1 MEADRELFCS
11 CSLVPEVDLAVDVAD
26 QLGRGQCSQAGQGG
40 GDANP
45 GQEDGEQLQTDPDQ
59 AHRHVEEIL
68 GELISDIFHKQETS
82 LIDAEIGENVR
93 KVEKKNVVDMKCSGK
108 NRIDQEEN
116 EKIDLNDLFLATN
129 ENDHDILNQ
138 EVVEETVKETMPD
151 ICKSPQD
158 LLDEFKE
165 ATEKE
170 EMFLERRDSVRRSL
184 RVKKTD
190 LETPTRRHQSFNAH
204 SSFSS
209 LCDQRI
215 STPIRDKLK
224 TVDNKKDP
232 FTTSPSG
239 IKMVDHDDKEEA
251 KIIEEE
257 MADRIERDAKDL
269 EIAALKRELQLMRQ
283 SMRQLRARN
292 EINNYEANRRPNL
305 IGNSNSGYS
314 SIANQNSP
322 EPEATSRE
330 KYHTLQPSSR
340 LNKTFNSTLSL
351 SSNTSRNNSWKDLKT
366 ALTPRISRKNVD
378 RKQKSQSLQII
389 F

>member
-11 CSLVPEVDLAVDVAD
+11 CKLVPEVDLAVDVAD

-45 GQEDGEQLQTDPDQ
+45 GQEDGDQLQTDPDQ

-68 GELISDIFHKQETS
+68 GELISDLFHKQETS

-93 KVEKKNVVDMKCSGK
+93 KVEKKNVVDMKCNGK

-257 MADRIERDAKDL
+257 MAD
-269 EIAALKRELQLMRQ
+269 
-283 SMRQLRARN
+283 
-292 EINNYEANRRPNL
+292 
-305 IGNSNSGYS
+305 
-314 SIANQNSP
+314 
-322 EPEATSRE
+322 
-330 KYHTLQPSSR
+330 
-340 LNKTFNSTLSL
+340 
-351 SSNTSRNNSWKDLKT
+351 
-366 ALTPRISRKNVD
+366 
-378 RKQKSQSLQII
+378 
-389 F
+389 

>member
-1 MEADRELFCS
+1 MEADREFFCS
-11 CSLVPEVDLAVDVAD
+11 CKLVPEVDLAVDVAD

-45 GQEDGEQLQTDPDQ
+45 EQEDGEQLQTDPDQ

-68 GELISDIFHKQETS
+68 GELISDLFHKQETGR
-82 LIDAEIGENVR
+82 IDAELGEIV
-93 KVEKKNVVDMKCSGK
+93 KKDEEKNVVDKKCSGK
-108 NRIDQEEN
+108 NRIDQKEN
-116 EKIDLNDLFLATN
+116 EKIDLNDLFLETN
-129 ENDHDILNQ
+129 EDYHDILNK
-138 EVVEETVKETMPD
+138 EVEETVKATMPD

-184 RVKKTD
+184 RVKKSE
-190 LETPTRRHQSFNAH
+190 LETPIRRHQSFNSH

-209 LCDQRI
+209 PADQRI

-232 FTTSPSG
+232 FTTSPSV
-239 IKMVDHDDKEEA
+239 IKIMDHDEKEEA
-251 KIIEEE
+251 MIMEEE
-257 MADRIERDAKDL
+257 MADQIERDAKDL

-292 EINNYEANRRPNL
+292 ETNNYEANIRPNL
-305 IGNSNSGYS
+305 TGNADSGYS
-314 SIANQNSP
+314 SLANQDSQ

-366 ALTPRISRKNVD
+366 ALTPRISRKNGD